1 METRLYK
8 CEYCRKEFLPVR
20 RRVQKFCSNSCRSK
34 SHHQKVKSRDK
45 IEVGKLENK
54 IAKTSIDKLSMAGI
68 GNAAIGSAAVDLL
81 KFSFTKEE
89 NKPATKSDIKNLAKK
104 LKRFQIIN
112 NMKPNFIGQLPYFDI
127 ELSVVIYK

>member
-20 RRVQKFCSNSCRSK
+20 RRVQKYCSNSCRSK
-34 SHHQKVKSRDK
+34 SHHKKAKSTDK
-45 IEVGKLENK
+45 IEVDKLGNK
-54 IAKTSIDKLSMAGI
+54 TTKTSVEKLSIAGV

-81 KFSFTKEE
+81 KYAFTKEE

-104 LKRFQIIN
+104 LKRYHR
-112 NMKPNFIGQLPYFDI
+112 K
-127 ELSVVIYK
+127 

>member
-20 RRVQKFCSNSCRSK
+20 RRVQKYCSNSCRSK
-34 SHHQKVKSRDK
+34 SHHQKVKSGDK
-45 IEVGKLENK
+45 IGIDKPENK
-54 IAKTSIDKLSMAGI
+54 TNKTSIEKLSVAGV

-81 KFSFTKEE
+81 KYAFTKEE

-104 LKRFQIIN
+104 LKRYHVIN
-112 NMKPNFIGQLPYFDI
+112 NMKPNFMGQLAYFDI